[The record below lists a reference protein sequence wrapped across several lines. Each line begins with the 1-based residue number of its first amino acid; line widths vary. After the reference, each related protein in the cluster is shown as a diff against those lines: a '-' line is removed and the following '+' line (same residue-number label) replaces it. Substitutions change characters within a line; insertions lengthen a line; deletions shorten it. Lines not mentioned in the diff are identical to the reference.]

1 MVTEKVI
8 TEQRF
13 KDMRKG
19 CMNTQKRMP
28 GKGRASAKTLRQEC
42 PRHDRGRP
50 EWKVLLDLR

>member
-42 PRHDRGRP
+42 PWHDRGRP